1 MSIRT
6 AKFVTSIVGPDK
18 LLADKNFPQIAFI
31 GRSNAGKSSIIN
43 SLTNQAGLAKTS
55 SFPGRTQQINLFL
68 INKAFYLVDLPG
80 YGYAK
85 LSHEARA
92 QLEALL
98 NWYFFESG
106 YEQKKA
112 VLIIDASLGP
122 TESDLEMLH
131 ALMQHEKNII
141 VVANKID
148 KIKNSHYDE
157 QMKKIAGQ
165 IGDHPIIPYSSEA
178 RFGMNEL
185 YKEILK

>member
-6 AKFVTSIVGPDK
+6 ATFLKSIVGPDK
-18 LLADKNFPQIAFI
+18 LLADKALPQVAFI

-68 INKAFYLVDLPG
+68 INKSFYLVDLPG

-85 LSHEARA
+85 LSHQARE
-92 QLEALL
+92 QLEALID
-98 NWYFFESG
+98 WYFFQSG
-106 YEQKKA
+106 YEQKKI
-112 VLIIDASLGP
+112 VLVIDASLGP
-122 TESDLEMLH
+122 TESDLEMLY
-131 ALMQHEKNII
+131 ALMQHDKNII

-148 KIKNSHYDE
+148 KIKSSQYED
-157 QMKKIAGQ
+157 QMKKITSQ
-165 IGDHPIIPYSSEA
+165 IGDHPIIPYSSEK
-178 RFGMNEL
+178 RIGMNEL

>member
-6 AKFVTSIVGPDK
+6 ATFVTSIVGPDK
-18 LLADKNFPQIAFI
+18 LLADKKMPQIAFI

-43 SLTNQAGLAKTS
+43 SLTNQVGLAKTS

-85 LSHEARA
+85 LSHEAREG
-92 QLEALL
+92 LEHLL
-98 NWYFFESG
+98 DWYFFESG
-106 YEQKKA
+106 YQQKKV

-122 TESDLEMLH
+122 TDSDLEMLH
-131 ALMQHEKNII
+131 ALMQHEKSII

-148 KIKNSHYDE
+148 KIKPSQYDE
-157 QMKKIAGQ
+157 QMKKITGE
-165 IGDHPIIPYSSEA
+165 IGDHPIIPYSSEK
-178 RFGMNEL
+178 RSGMNEL
-185 YKEILK
+185 LKEILK